1 MNLLMKWILLLI
13 AEKELNKMKKF
24 LEEMNFYESG
34 NSILKGNFEVK
45 ENKSYVKTNVRKN
58 PELYK
63 SIKNEHLRGNPIQ
76 FNFFPSKQEIAERQK
91 YFKEKRQK
99 YPTRTIDRFYQD
111 ELVETLNKRFNQCLE
126 KIANI

>member
-1 MNLLMKWILLLI
+1 MTVFLI
-13 AEKELNKMKKF
+13 SLKK
-24 LEEMNFYESG
+24 
-34 NSILKGNFEVK
+34 IQK
-45 ENKSYVKTNVRKN
+45 
-58 PELYK
+58 LYK